1 MRPRGTHH
9 RFKRTPGGKTAI
21 ALAGGGPLGGIY
33 EIGALAALA
42 ESIDGVDFNALDVY
56 VGVSAGSFVAAGLAN
71 GLRPVDM
78 VRMFIESETAEE
90 PFEPAMLLKP
100 AFGEFA
106 RRSAMIP
113 ALLLNAARRYVED
126 PAGRGVLDAFQR
138 LSRALPTG
146 VFSGKEIERFLHR
159 LFSAGGRS
167 DDFRQLGRKLY
178 LVATDLDSGRA
189 VAFGPGRM
197 DNVPISTAIRASSA
211 LPGLFSPVE
220 IGGRHYV
227 DGALQKTLHASI
239 ALKEGASL
247 VFCINPLVPYD
258 DTRLARRLSLPPLVS
273 GGLPI
278 VMGQMFRAMIHS
290 RLQAGLSKY
299 EREFAGADV
308 LLVEPQPGDAYLFY
322 SSIFSYAH
330 RRKLCEHAYQR
341 TRADLLARRDE
352 LAPLLARHG
361 ARLDVAVLKDRSL
374 RLVRPHFRRRVAS
387 PSQKT
392 LARLADT
399 LHDLERHLRL
409 ERARSRAA

>member
-1 MRPRGTHH
+1 MRPRGTQH
-9 RFKRTPGGKTAI
+9 RSGRRTKRKAGI

-42 ESIDGVDFNALDVY
+42 EAIDGVNFNDLDVY

-71 GLRPVDM
+71 GLRPAEM

-90 PFEPAMLLKP
+90 PFEPALLLKP
-100 AFGEFA
+100 ALGEFA

-113 ALLLNAARRYVED
+113 SLLLNAARRYIED
-126 PAGRGVLDAFQR
+126 PSGRGVFDAIQR

-146 VFSGKEIERFLHR
+146 IFNGAEIEKFLAR
-159 LFSAGGRS
+159 MFAANGRT
-167 DDFRQLGRKLY
+167 DDFRKLAGKLY

-189 VAFGPGRM
+189 VAFGSKGL
-197 DNVPISTAIRASSA
+197 DAVPISTAIRASSA

-239 ALKEGASL
+239 ALKEGAEL

-258 DTRLARRLSLPPLVS
+258 DTRLARKRSLPPLVS

-290 RLQAGLSKY
+290 RLQTGLRKY
-299 EREFAGADV
+299 ETEFAGADV
-308 LLVEPQPGDAYLFY
+308 LLLEPQPGDAYIFY
-322 SSIFSYAH
+322 SSIFSYAN

-341 TRADLLARRDE
+341 TRADLLARRDV
-352 LAPLLARHG
+352 LSPLLARHG
-361 ARLDVAVLKDRSL
+361 ARLDLAVLQDKSL
-374 RLVRPHFRRRVAS
+374 RLVRPDFRRRATS
-387 PSQKT
+387 APQKT

-399 LHDLERHLRL
+399 LHDLERYLRL
-409 ERARSRAA
+409 ERTRAA